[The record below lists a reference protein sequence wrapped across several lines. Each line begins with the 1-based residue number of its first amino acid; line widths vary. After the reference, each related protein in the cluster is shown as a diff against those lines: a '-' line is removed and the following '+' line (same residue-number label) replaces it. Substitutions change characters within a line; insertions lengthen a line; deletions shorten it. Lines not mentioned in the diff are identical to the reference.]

1 MGGQDGSSDLTWA
14 HSVAVVSWQL
24 GWLAHNGLTLMSGA
38 SVRTSGL
45 LLPTRLLSSDGR
57 NVPRK

>member
-1 MGGQDGSSDLTWA
+1 M
-14 HSVAVVSWQL
+14 AVVSWQL